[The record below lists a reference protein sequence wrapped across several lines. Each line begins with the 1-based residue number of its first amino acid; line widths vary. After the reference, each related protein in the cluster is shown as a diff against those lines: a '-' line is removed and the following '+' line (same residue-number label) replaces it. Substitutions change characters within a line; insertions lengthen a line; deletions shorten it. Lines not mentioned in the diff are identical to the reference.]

1 MWHFSSK
8 SLNTI
13 SLQRI
18 LEKFYSHDNV
28 NNRIEKKI
36 IDRIKIK

>member
-28 NNRIEKKI
+28 NNRIEKKL
-36 IDRIKIK
+36 KIELK